1 MSAPTLT
8 LYPPV
13 ISTYMPAFVIQ
24 QRNTDSCR
32 VYFSLSKYNT
42 IEDIA
47 NVQVTI
53 KSQYTNDNM
62 LSNTKYPSEVMLT
75 NLSLDTTVTT
85 DEKYYITITSA
96 DIEGGFDYDTYYKL
110 QIRFTS
116 TEAAAVSLT
125 PPQSISS

>member
-24 QRNTDSCR
+24 QQNTDSCR

-62 LSNTKYPSEVMLT
+62 LSNTKYPSEIMLT

-85 DEKYYITITSA
+85 DEK
-96 DIEGGFDYDTYYKL
+96 
-110 QIRFTS
+110 
-116 TEAAAVSLT
+116 
-125 PPQSISS
+125 

>member
-1 MSAPTLT
+1 
-8 LYPPV
+8 
-13 ISTYMPAFVIQ
+13 
-24 QRNTDSCR
+24 
-32 VYFSLSKYNT
+32 
-42 IEDIA
+42 
-47 NVQVTI
+47 
-53 KSQYTNDNM
+53 M
-62 LSNTKYPSEVMLT
+62 LSNTKYPSEIMLT

-125 PPQSISS
+125 SPQSISS

>member
-13 ISTYMPAFVIQ
+13 ISTYMPAFIIQ
-24 QRNTDSCR
+24 QQNTDSCR

-62 LSNTKYPSEVMLT
+62 LSNTKIL
-75 NLSLDTTVTT
+75 
-85 DEKYYITITSA
+85 YYYHFRRYRRRIWLW
-96 DIEGGFDYDTYYKL
+96 YL
-110 QIRFTS
+110 
-116 TEAAAVSLT
+116 L
-125 PPQSISS
+125 